1 VDTPTSL
8 NAPSRSPVIG
18 RPNGLARLRLSRKA
32 AFHSVALL
40 AMGTYLLLLSA
51 VGYYVRFFGGDWGR
65 VLQVVLVFLGL
76 VLLLLLLFSGTVRAR
91 LRVMVGKH
99 LFRYR

>member
-1 VDTPTSL
+1 
-8 NAPSRSPVIG
+8 
-18 RPNGLARLRLSRKA
+18 
-32 AFHSVALL
+32 
-40 AMGTYLLLLSA
+40 
-51 VGYYVRFFGGDWGR
+51 
-65 VLQVVLVFLGL
+65 LQVVLVFLGL